1 MKLQFLSLLFIAFLL
16 TVSCHKNKEKAT
28 VNASTEASTNA
39 LVKINVNYE
48 KQPGPGSN
56 QWAIWIEDSNEQLV
70 KTVFV
75 TAFTADGGYAPRPAC
90 TPIWVSKANPASL
103 SGDLVDA
110 FSGATPSSG
119 LQTYLWN
126 LTDNSDAPIV
136 SGTYTVV
143 VEATLFG
150 DSEVIYKT
158 PVTIGDKEVSATAEP
173 YYTSRDEKNKGM
185 IKSVSAEYAPVEYGT
200 D

>member
-1 MKLQFLSLLFIAFLL
+1 MKLQFLSLLFIPFLL
-16 TVSCHKNKEKAT
+16 TVSCNKNKEKAT
-28 VNASTEASTNA
+28 VSASTDGSKNA
-39 LVKINVNYE
+39 VVKINVDYE

-90 TPIWVSKANPASL
+90 TPVWVSKANPASL
-103 SGDLVDA
+103 SGDLTDA

-119 LQTYLWN
+119 LQTYLWH
-126 LTDNSDAPIV
+126 LTDNSDALVV

-143 VEATLFG
+143 VEATLLG
-150 DSEVIYKT
+150 ESEVIYKL
-158 PVTIGDKEVSATAEP
+158 PVTIGDKESSATAAP
-173 YYTSRDEKNKGM
+173 YYTSQDEKNKGM
-185 IKSVSAEYAPVEYGT
+185 IKSVSVEYVFVE
-200 D
+200 